1 MSLKRISEREDV
13 FARHYRYDDE
23 AVLAVDLGVDGAAS
37 VDVLDDVAIVVVDGD
52 EESGQLEFDLP
63 DSGAEVFITNG
74 VLSIEV
80 EQ

>member
-13 FARHYRYDDE
+13 FARHYQYDEE
-23 AVLAVDLGVDGAAS
+23 AVLAVDLGVDGEAS
-37 VDVLDDVAIVVVDGD
+37 VDVLDDVAIVVVDDD
-52 EESGQLEFDLP
+52 EDPEQFELELP

-74 VLSIEV
+74 VLTIEV

>member
-13 FARHYRYDDE
+13 FARHYQYDE
-23 AVLAVDLGVDGAAS
+23 GAVLAVDLGVDGDAS

-52 EESGQLEFDLP
+52 EETGQFEFDLP